1 VSGRWH
7 KGRNVARGGAS
18 VVLLWLVVALL
29 IALLWPDIRARFSAQ
44 FGPPPATPRVVEARG
59 DLGADERGTVEI
71 FERVAPSVVYI
82 TTLQQVRD
90 VWRRNAW
97 EVERGSGSGAIWD
110 ERGHV
115 ITNYHVVAG
124 ADGVRVALGD
134 GRVAKARVVGASPEH
149 DLAVLALSLD
159 GSVPPPLPV
168 GQSAN
173 LKVGQKVHAIGNP
186 FGLDRTLTTGIIS
199 ALDRSISGPDGPS
212 INNLIQTDAAIN
224 PGNSGG
230 PLIDSAGLLIGINTA
245 IYSPSGASA
254 GIGFAVPV
262 DIVNRVVPQL
272 IRDGRILRPTLGIET
287 DDRYS
292 REAGR
297 QLGVQGLL
305 VLGVTPGSGAAE
317 AGLLPTGIDAFGNV
331 AFGDVI
337 EAVDGRPVRSRLDLL
352 DVLEGRGPGDV
363 AVLTVWR
370 DGERVPVEVRLSPP
384 R

>member
-1 VSGRWH
+1 MSGRWH
-7 KGRNVARGGAS
+7 KGRDVIRGGAS

-149 DLAVLALSLD
+149 DIAVLALSLD

-317 AGLLPTGIDAFGNV
+317 AGLLPTGMDAFGNV

-337 EAVDGRPVRSRLDLL
+337 EAIDGRPVRSRLDLL
-352 DVLEGRGPGDV
+352 DVLEGRGPGEV

-370 DGERVPVEVRLSPP
+370 DGERLPVEVRLSSP